1 MTIRFRR
8 SGFCETLE
16 QSYIASNGKL
26 ITKDFVDQLNINS
39 MDPDKKYGMTEEE
52 SDDMLVWNWAEFLEH
67 HAFTIEER
75 KIAANRLR
83 WFWTR
88 IRFTIWRYRHTV
100 LRAYNPRNN
109 TPRFSIL
116 WYGFFHFIPI
126 ILILGVESG
135 DFSGNIQWEPT
146 LPGIVVG
153 GFILLF
159 WHIQAVLLGMSAG
172 GMRFIHW
179 HTPTSPAMAFRLPNR
194 ADQGKFRPWYGK
206 DRNGDGWVDGR
217 EVWYVNPEFHEFIEN
232 MSYYKQID
240 PETGNGPNP
249 HLLSYGYDYSP
260 DLALGF
266 LFEKRFMSTRRKMD
280 EELGIPSLFD
290 HLGEFTKKHDLSYLE
305 DRDRYPFYATIEHSI
320 AFHEHLLDY
329 LVLQFETV
337 LTFRGT
343 PRFSELTRGTHA
355 YGTPGTLSLTLL
367 GDGIDGWFAKDWN
380 MPSFDPSSGSG
391 QPSDFGEFLGRMT
404 DHQLELAAKA
414 IGVSVDGKTRDKLTN
429 DILLYEQMDIERNFS
444 IENPVWRNPPQNAPW
459 YDNHFFSLFRPLV
472 KAIIYVVIPF
482 LFLAFPL
489 MIFLED
495 GPEAMV
501 FESFVPSGCF
511 LLFVLFF
518 SVVTRGTPVR
528 REVAYQKAIMKN
540 YDGFD

>member
-1 MTIRFRR
+1 MAIRFGR

-16 QSYIASNGKL
+16 QSYMASNGKL
-26 ITKDFVDQLNINS
+26 ITKDFADQLNTKS
-39 MDPDKKYGMTEEE
+39 MDPDKKYEMTEEE
-52 SDDMLVWNWAEFLEH
+52 SDDMLVWNWAEFLDH

-83 WFWTR
+83 WLWAR
-88 IRFTIWRYRHTV
+88 IRLTIWRYRHTV
-100 LRAYNPRNN
+100 LAAYNPRNN
-109 TPRFSIL
+109 TLLGNIL

-159 WHIQAVLLGMSAG
+159 WHIHAVLLGMSAG
-172 GMRFIHW
+172 GMRLFHW
-179 HTPTSPAMAFRLPNR
+179 HTPTSPAMTFRFANR

-217 EVWYVNPEFHEFIEN
+217 EVWYVNPEFHEFIRN

-240 PETGNGPNP
+240 PETGNGPDP

-266 LFEKRFMSTRRKMD
+266 LFEKRFISTRRKMD
-280 EELGIPSLFD
+280 KELGIPSLFD

-343 PRFSELTRGTHA
+343 PRFSELTRGKHA
-355 YGTPGTLSLTLL
+355 YGTPGTQSLTLL

-404 DHQLELAAKA
+404 DHQLGLAAKA

-429 DILLYEQMDIERNFS
+429 DILLYEQMDVQRNFS
-444 IENPVWRNPPQNAPW
+444 IENPVWRMPPQNAPW
-459 YDNHFFSLFRPLV
+459 YDRHFLSLFRPLL
-472 KAIIYVVIPF
+472 KGIIYIFIPF
-482 LFLAFPL
+482 FFLGFPL
-489 MIFLED
+489 INYLED
-495 GPEAMV
+495 GPGTLV
-501 FESFVPSGCF
+501 FETFVPSGCF

-528 REVAYQKAIMKN
+528 REVAYQKAIMKG